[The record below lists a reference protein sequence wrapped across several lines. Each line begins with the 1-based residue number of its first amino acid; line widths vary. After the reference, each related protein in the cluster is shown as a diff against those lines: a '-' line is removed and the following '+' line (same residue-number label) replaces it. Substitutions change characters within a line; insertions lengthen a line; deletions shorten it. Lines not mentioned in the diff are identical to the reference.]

1 MTLTSTSL
9 NIRGVRIM
17 LNEKGSLFRQLH
29 ISQNAPCLPAKILH
43 KHCFQFLFGRLLNRG
58 RGQTRCIKGA
68 VQMANR
74 PFPSYRYKYSHFRNK
89 AHYRTFLVKMSFI
102 CIRIKTRENVA
113 HSLLIKNHCHMN
125 GFALSLALKHR
136 LGATWK

>member
-1 MTLTSTSL
+1 
-9 NIRGVRIM
+9 M

-58 RGQTRCIKGA
+58 GQTRCIKGA

-74 PFPSYRYKYSHFRNK
+74 PFPSYRYKYSHLRNK

-102 CIRIKTRENVA
+102 CIRIKNKRERSSF
-113 HSLLIKNHCHMN
+113 SLD
-125 GFALSLALKHR
+125 
-136 LGATWK
+136 